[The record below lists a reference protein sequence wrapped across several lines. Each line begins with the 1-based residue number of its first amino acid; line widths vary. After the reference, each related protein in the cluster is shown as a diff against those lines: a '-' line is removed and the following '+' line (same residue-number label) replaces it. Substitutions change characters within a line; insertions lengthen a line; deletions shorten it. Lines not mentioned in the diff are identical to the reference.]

1 MCRQRS
7 GVDSGNIPGRV
18 HAFQPCSG
26 NVSYNVAGVYRVRAR
41 AGRQMLLEDG
51 MTMALGKYDVLIAG
65 GGIVGCYVA
74 YFLKQRNPGI
84 AVAVIEPDPG
94 YAFAST
100 VRASGGARRLF
111 SCPENIAMSQFSIER
126 ITHFAT
132 EMSVDGQPASVD
144 WVEQGYLFIVQ
155 GSQAMTMLEENAE
168 VQRSFG
174 ADIRM
179 LDREGLKRLLP
190 SMHVDDLDGAAYSP
204 GDGWCDPNSF
214 LQGTRKKASSLGVE
228 FIADRVTGFEWSN
241 GRIAAARL
249 GGGQT
254 VPADYF
260 VNAAGAWSAQV
271 SAMAGMVLPVSP
283 LRRFEHY
290 FTGHR
295 QIEPLPYVKDLHR
308 LAFRSEG
315 QGFSGGL
322 VNSDEARGFNFDVD
336 HHYFDEVVWPALAHR
351 FPTAFEGV
359 KCHRT
364 WSGLYEQCELDGNPI
379 IGSWTGNHENFF
391 VAAGFSGHG
400 MMHAPAAGRGIAE
413 LIDKGRYE
421 SIDLSRLG
429 YGRVVRHEPYRER
442 GIL

>member
-1 MCRQRS
+1 MTSQRS
-7 GVDSGNIPGRV
+7 
-18 HAFQPCSG
+18 
-26 NVSYNVAGVYRVRAR
+26 
-41 AGRQMLLEDG
+41 
-51 MTMALGKYDVLIAG
+51 KYDVFIAG

-74 YFLKQRNPGI
+74 YYLKQRNPAI
-84 AVAVIEPDPG
+84 EIAVIEPDPT
-94 YAFAST
+94 YEFAST

-111 SCPENIAMSQFSIER
+111 SCPENIEMSNFSIER
-126 ITHFAT
+126 IKQFST
-132 EMSVDGQPASVD
+132 EMAVGSDAAPID

-155 GSQAMTMLEENAE
+155 GANALQMLEENAQ
-168 VQRSFG
+168 VQQSLG
-174 ADIRM
+174 ADVRM
-179 LDREGLKRLLP
+179 LDRSGLQQLLP

-214 LQGTRKKASSLGVE
+214 LQGTRRKIKSLGVE
-228 FIADRVTGFEWSN
+228 FIADKVCGFNWVN
-241 GRIAAARL
+241 GRIAGAKLESGMTLA
-249 GGGQT
+249 
-254 VPADYF
+254 ADYF

-290 FTGHR
+290 FTGQR
-295 QIEPLPYVKDLHR
+295 QIEPLPYVKDLNR

-322 VNSDEARGFNFDVD
+322 VNSDEPRGYNFDVD
-336 HHYFDEVVWPALAHR
+336 HDYFEQAVWPALAHR

-379 IGSWTGNHENFF
+379 IGNWTGNHDNFY
-391 VAAGFSGHG
+391 VVAGFSGHG

-421 SIDLSRLG
+421 TIDLSRLG
-429 YGRVVRHEPYRER
+429 YERVLRHAPYRER